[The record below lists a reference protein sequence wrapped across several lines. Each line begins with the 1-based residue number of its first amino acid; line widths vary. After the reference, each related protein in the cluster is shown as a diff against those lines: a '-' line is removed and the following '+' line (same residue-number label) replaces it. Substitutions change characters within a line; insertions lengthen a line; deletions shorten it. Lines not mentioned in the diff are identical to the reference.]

1 MDSYSTPSLPHP
13 SLQNGTDQANNVCV
27 FKEEFKYFLL
37 PVSYST
43 VFIVGLPLNLTAM
56 WIFIAKMRPWSSTTV
71 YMFNLALSD
80 TLYLLSLPTLV
91 YYYADQNN
99 WPFGEALC
107 KTMRFLFYTN
117 LYCSILFLT
126 CISIHRYIG
135 VCHPL
140 YSLHRMNSR
149 YAHMFC
155 VGVWISVSIC
165 LIPYMIFVTVSPK
178 GNDTICHDT
187 TIPGDFEEYV
197 EYSTVIMILLF
208 GLPCLVI
215 AGCYGLMA
223 RELMKPMDNGIRQTL
238 PAYKRKSIKTI
249 IIVLTVFIICFLP
262 FHITRTIYYYARLL
276 DANCELLNVVNLSY
290 KITRPLASANSCFDP
305 VLYFLAS
312 ENYQKR
318 LVSAVKNI
326 SNACRR
332 HLPVT
337 HHLPTTNKR
346 DSLAVITDQGM
357 ENIGSLGNL
366 LSNNQGTN
374 HPEEIEVE
382 MGTNN
387 RNHEQT
393 STEGVGENAKI
404 KVKWRNSGK
413 NMEANGNIG
422 VGVAGD
428 NRGEPRKD
436 EGKVVEGKIVIA
448 CNDAVKKMLRSQ
460 SDNVSD
466 RKRNNANGE
475 KRRYWSLRKMRGP
488 QIETFKSSLC
498 EGERTSS
505 WNLLDTAS
513 QGGQSM
519 YNREDNS
526 MGNELLFLP
535 SI

>member
-1 MDSYSTPSLPHP
+1 MVDSYTTPSLPLP
-13 SLQNGTDQANNVCV
+13 SFQNGTDQANNVCV
-27 FKEEFKYFLL
+27 FNEEFKYFLL

-43 VFIVGLPLNLTAM
+43 VFILGLPLNLTAM

-140 YSLHRMNSR
+140 YSLRRLKAR

-155 VGVWISVSIC
+155 VGVWISVSVC
-165 LIPYMIFVTVSPK
+165 LIPNLIFVTVSPR

-187 TIPGDFEEYV
+187 TIPEDFEEYV
-197 EYSTVIMILLF
+197 EYSTVVMSLLF

-223 RELMKPMDNGIRQTL
+223 RELMKPMDNGIRQSI

-249 IIVLTVFIICFLP
+249 ILVLTVFIICFLP
-262 FHITRTIYYYARLL
+262 FHVTRTIYYYARLL
-276 DANCELLNVVNLSY
+276 DANCELLNVVNISY

-312 ENYQKR
+312 ENYQKI
-318 LVSAVKNI
+318 LVSAVTNI
-326 SNACRR
+326 SDACRR
-332 HLPVT
+332 RLPVIHRLT
-337 HHLPTTNKR
+337 TTNKR
-346 DSLAVITDQGM
+346 DGLAVIAVRGA

-366 LSNNQGTN
+366 LSNNQETNN
-374 HPEEIEVE
+374 HPDKIEVE
-382 MGTNN
+382 IGTNN
-387 RNHEQT
+387 RNEQM
-393 STEGVGENAKI
+393 STERVGESANNN
-404 KVKWRNSGK
+404 VKWRNSGK
-413 NMEANGNIG
+413 NMEANGNVG
-422 VGVAGD
+422 VGVAGE
-428 NRGEPRKD
+428 NGAEN
-436 EGKVVEGKIVIA
+436 VVEGKKAIA
-448 CNDAVKKMLRSQ
+448 SNDAIKKMLRSQ

-466 RKRNNANGE
+466 RKRSKANGE
-475 KRRYWSLRKMRGP
+475 KRRFWSLRRMKGP
-488 QIETFKSSLC
+488 EIFEGNLC
-498 EGERTSS
+498 DGEGTSS
-505 WNLLDTAS
+505 WNLLDIGS
-513 QGGQSM
+513 QGGQSVC
-519 YNREDNS
+519 NEDDNS
-526 MGNELLFLP
+526 KGKELLFLP